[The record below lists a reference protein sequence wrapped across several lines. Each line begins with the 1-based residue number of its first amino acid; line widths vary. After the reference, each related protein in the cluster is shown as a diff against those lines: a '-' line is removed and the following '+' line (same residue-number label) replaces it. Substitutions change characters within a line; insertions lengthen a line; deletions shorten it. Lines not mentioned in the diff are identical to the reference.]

1 MKMKSV
7 FWIFVLLFIVF
18 VLFFNRF
25 WIYKWFN
32 KKESLA
38 EEDVLE
44 IESEKYEKSRVD
56 EEEMLLHINALL
68 RRAKI
73 SSEHKLTVGDT
84 ILSYDSF
91 TVTDHGDTFELPKK
105 EFMILYKLLSYNNK
119 IFTRRQL
126 MDEIWDLDTD
136 SDEHTVNVHINRLR
150 DRFKDNPDFVIVTVR
165 GLGYKAMKTC

>member
-56 EEEMLLHINALL
+56 EEEMLVLVQML
-68 RRAKI
+68 
-73 SSEHKLTVGDT
+73 EKLEDVVFLDETLNLEKLAAQLNIQRYYLSQVFSVGLNT
-84 ILSYDSF
+84 SF
-91 TVTDHGDTFELPKK
+91 TKYVNAKRCEFASELLKNRDKTKYSIEDIALKAGFNSTTTFYRAFK
-105 EFMILYKLLSYNNK
+105 ENYGVAPSQY
-119 IFTRRQL
+119 
-126 MDEIWDLDTD
+126 
-136 SDEHTVNVHINRLR
+136 S
-150 DRFKDNPDFVIVTVR
+150 
-165 GLGYKAMKTC
+165 